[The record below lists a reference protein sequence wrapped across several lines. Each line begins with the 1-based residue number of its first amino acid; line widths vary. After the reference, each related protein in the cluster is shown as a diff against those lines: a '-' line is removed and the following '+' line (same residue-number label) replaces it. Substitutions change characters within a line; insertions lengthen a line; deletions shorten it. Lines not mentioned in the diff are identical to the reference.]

1 MNLKSMISV
10 EMLIAAIVVG
20 VCGYILLG
28 IAPVDNPLSWSV
40 APVILVFCYLVLIPL
55 SVLLKKPKT
64 EGGKQ

>member
-1 MNLKSMISV
+1 MISV
-10 EMLIAAIVVG
+10 KALAAAIIVG
-20 VCGYILLG
+20 ICGYIMLG

-64 EGGKQ
+64 AKSGE